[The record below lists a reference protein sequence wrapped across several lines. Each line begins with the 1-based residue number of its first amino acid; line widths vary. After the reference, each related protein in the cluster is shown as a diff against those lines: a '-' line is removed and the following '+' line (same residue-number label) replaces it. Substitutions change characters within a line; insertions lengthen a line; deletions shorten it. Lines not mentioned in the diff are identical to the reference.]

1 MHKLLSA
8 VTITPIDK
16 AAIDKARARVH
27 ELQNLGARSEPL
39 REIRSYES
47 RSPSCRL
54 QRDRDAAF
62 HAFEQDP
69 TPELMEAAHAAL
81 IRLRDAH
88 ESHGHFARILTA
100 AIQRESHS
108 LAPIT
113 AGIIDQAL
121 TALETRRQ
129 TALSAASK
137 GDSVLAD
144 VTGTINAR
152 ADQLARQLENERAES
167 QSDPLGWLNGH
178 DLATDHEAEPEP
190 AKPTPPPVKSYR
202 GKIRLDKAEPEPEP
216 AGDVLSELAD
226 DDDDDNADPFDLLA
240 GGN

>member
-1 MHKLLSA
+1 MNSLLSA
-8 VTITPIDK
+8 VSITPIDK
-16 AAIDKARARVH
+16 AKINTARSRVH

-62 HAFEQDP
+62 NAFEQDP

-100 AIQRESHS
+100 AIQRESVS

-113 AGIIDQAL
+113 LAILDSAVA
-121 TALETRRQ
+121 ALETRRAA
-129 TALSAASK
+129 ALSDAAK

-144 VTGTINAR
+144 VTGTIQRR
-152 ADQLARQLENERAES
+152 ADQLAAQLQAERTDAAA
-167 QSDPLGWLNGH
+167 DPIAWLASH

-190 AKPTPPPVKSYR
+190 APAPVPPAKSFR
-202 GKIRLDKAEPEPEP
+202 GKVKLDKPEPEVP
-216 AGDVLSELAD
+216 QADDVLSGLTDPDEIDLEDPLA
-226 DDDDDNADPFDLLA
+226 LL
-240 GGN
+240 GSD